1 MQIRLM
7 KLEDIEQVVILE
19 NKQGIHLTRQLRYL
33 LQIRIKSSKILKM
46 EHIILLLKKI
56 KTF

>member
-1 MQIRLM
+1 MQIRPM
-7 KLEDIEQVVILE
+7 ELEDIEQVVILE
-19 NKQGIHLTRQLRYL
+19 NQTWDTFNTPAPLPIANKD
-33 LQIRIKSSKILKM
+33 KSSKILKM